1 MKILDT
7 SNFCWINFS
16 HGDRKMILFQRTE
29 CNPHKNT
36 SMEVQK
42 FIPYTLYENI
52 KWFESFF
59 LVSEKKNQNEW
70 ILIEKKE
77 RFWNIWNFFREKEK
91 VGYNS
96 SYILDRM

>member
-1 MKILDT
+1 MVIVKWFYFKEQNAIHT
-7 SNFCWINFS
+7 
-16 HGDRKMILFQRTE
+16 
-29 CNPHKNT
+29 KNT

-77 RFWNIWNFFREKEK
+77 RFWNIWNFFREKEN
-91 VGYNS
+91 VGYNL

>member
-7 SNFCWINFS
+7 SNFCWINLS

-59 LVSEKKNQNEW
+59 FGQRKEESKWMNFNWKKRKDFEIFEISFVKKKRLVT
-70 ILIEKKE
+70 IYPI
-77 RFWNIWNFFREKEK
+77 F
-91 VGYNS
+91 
-96 SYILDRM
+96 